1 MSTQTQQQNGKPE
14 QKTDLVKA
22 DPRQM
27 TLKRMFDNPNTKAAV
42 QQVVPRHLTPERVLK
57 VALAATARTPKLLEC
72 SANSILQS
80 VMQAA
85 QLGLEPGS
93 PLGHAYLVPYGKEC
107 TLIVGYKGLIDL
119 ARRSGQV
126 DGIEA
131 RAVYEKDD
139 FVVEYGLDTV
149 LKHKPHIGADR
160 GRLTAVYAIGRLK
173 DSEPQIEVMSRA
185 EVDAIRARS
194 RSSGSG
200 PWVSDYDEM
209 ARKTVV
215 RRLVKYLPMSVDIK
229 GQKVDVGAAVD
240 EAEEPAQIDAEA
252 IVPQTDPLEEK
263 LRRQAEQEEP
273 AQREDLDAPYGSRE
287 GEQ

>member
-1 MSTQTQQQNGKPE
+1 MTTQAETNG
-14 QKTDLVKA
+14 QKTDIVRA

-27 TLKRMFDNPNTKAAV
+27 TLKRMFENDATKAAIK
-42 QQVVPRHLTPERVLK
+42 QVVPKHLTAERVLK

-72 SANSILQS
+72 SVQSILQS

-131 RAVYEKDD
+131 RAVYEKDE
-139 FVVEYGLDTV
+139 FAVEYGLQTV
-149 LKHKPHIGADR
+149 LRHKPFLGQDR
-160 GRLTAVYAIGRLK
+160 GALHAVYAIGRLK
-173 DSEPQIEVMSRA
+173 DSEPQIEVMA
-185 EVDAIRARS
+185 KHEVDAIRARS
-194 RSSGSG
+194 RSGGSG
-200 PWVSDYDEM
+200 PWQTDYTEM

-215 RRLVKYLPMSVDIK
+215 RRLCKYLPLSVDIK

-240 EAEEPAQIDAEA
+240 EAEEPTSIDAES
-252 IVPQTDPLEEK
+252 IVTAPNDLEAK
-263 LRRQAEQEEP
+263 LEQK
-273 AQREDLDAPYGSRE
+273 AREVPPGGDLDSEFGSLP
-287 GEQ
+287 GEQP